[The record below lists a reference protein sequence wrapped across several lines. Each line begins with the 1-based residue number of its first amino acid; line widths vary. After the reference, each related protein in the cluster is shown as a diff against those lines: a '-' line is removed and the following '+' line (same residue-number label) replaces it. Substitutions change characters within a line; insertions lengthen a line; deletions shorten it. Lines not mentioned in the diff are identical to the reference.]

1 VAADDEHVDEGK
13 VEAPVADDVSLYA
26 QKGVFFVVIL
36 AVVAWFIRRSRTS
49 HKIDAKSMA

>member
-1 VAADDEHVDEGK
+1 MATDGEHADEGK

-49 HKIDAKSMA
+49 HKIDQKSMA